1 MADLK
6 DIFNKNQYQLADAA
20 KKSKNWFQQQTR
32 LLGNQRITPNKV
44 MKSDAR
50 AMKSR
55 IIPGNLYMFI
65 YDPKTKDS
73 LPYYDMF
80 PLVFPFKSLS
90 DGFIGLN
97 MHYLPYQMR
106 VLLLQR
112 LMDFANNK
120 KMDET
125 TRLKYSWS
133 MIDGVSR
140 YRLAEPCVKR
150 YLSSHIKTNLRLIN
164 ATDWA
169 TAMLLPVEQFV
180 GGSKTNIWQN
190 SLRG

>member
-1 MADLK
+1 MADLRN
-6 DIFNKNQYQLADAA
+6 IFNQNQYELADAA
-20 KKSKNWFQQQTR
+20 KKSKTWFQQQAK
-32 LLGNQRITPNKV
+32 LLGNVTPNKV
-44 MKSDAR
+44 MKSDPTSLKAR
-50 AMKSR
+50 V
-55 IIPGNLYMFI
+55 IPGKLYMFL
-65 YDPKTKDS
+65 YDPKTKDK

-80 PLVFPFKSLS
+80 PLVFPFKKTP

-106 VLLLQR
+106 VMLLDK
-112 LMDFANNK
+112 LMDFATNK
-120 KMDET
+120 KMSET
-125 TRLKYSWS
+125 TKLNYSWS

-150 YLSSHIKTNLRLIN
+150 YLASHIRTSLKLIDAN
-164 ATDWA
+164 DWA

-180 GGSKTNIWQN
+180 GSSKQKVWQD

>member
-6 DIFNKNQYQLADAA
+6 NIFNQNQYQLADAA
-20 KKSKNWFQQQTR
+20 KKSKTWFQQQAK
-32 LLGNQRITPNKV
+32 LLGNVTPNKV
-44 MKSDAR
+44 MKSDPTSLKAR
-50 AMKSR
+50 V
-55 IIPGNLYMFI
+55 IPGKLYMFL
-65 YDPKTKDS
+65 YDPKTKDK
-73 LPYYDMF
+73 LPYYDIF
-80 PLVFPFKSLS
+80 PLVFPFKKTP

-106 VLLLQR
+106 VMLLDK
-112 LMDFANNK
+112 LMDFATNK
-120 KMDET
+120 QMSET
-125 TRLKYSWS
+125 TKLNYSWS

-150 YLSSHIKTNLRLIN
+150 YLASHIKTSLKLIDAN
-164 ATDWA
+164 DWA

-180 GGSKTNIWQN
+180 GSSKQKVWQD

>member
-1 MADLK
+1 MAELR
-6 DIFNKNQYQLADAA
+6 DIFNKNQYQLADVA
-20 KKSKNWFQQQTR
+20 KKSRSWFQQQAR
-32 LLGNQRITPNKV
+32 LLGRQQITPNKV
-44 MKSDAR
+44 LKSDAQ
-50 AMKSR
+50 AMKTK
-55 IIPGNLYMFI
+55 IVPGNLYMFL
-65 YDPKTKDS
+65 YDPKTKDK

-80 PLVFPFKSLS
+80 PLVFPFKRLP
-90 DGFIGLN
+90 DGFVGLN

-112 LMDFANNK
+112 LMDFSNNK
-120 KMDET
+120 NMDET

-150 YLSSHIKTNLRLIN
+150 YLASHVKTNLRLVP

-180 GGSKTNIWQN
+180 GSTKTSVWQN
-190 SLRG
+190 SLR

>member
-1 MADLK
+1 MADLR

-20 KKSKNWFQQQTR
+20 KKSKNWFQQQAR
-32 LLGNQRITPNKV
+32 LLGNQRITPKQ
-44 MKSDAR
+44 
-50 AMKSR
+50 AMKGDATAMKTR
-55 IIPGNLYMFI
+55 VMPGNLYMFV

-80 PLVFPFKSLS
+80 PLVFPFKAYA
-90 DGFIGLN
+90 DGFTGLN

-150 YLSSHIKTNLRLIN
+150 YLSSHIKTNLRKID

-180 GGSKTNIWQN
+180 GGSKQNIWKD

>member
-1 MADLK
+1 MATKKLIDRIQESLAKEGLKPRTVAARSWLRSKVKDLTPSK
-6 DIFNKNQYQLADAA
+6 TTFMRDQERLRNKSMIGRMY
-20 KKSKNWFQQQTR
+20 F
-32 LLGNQRITPNKV
+32 
-44 MKSDAR
+44 
-50 AMKSR
+50 
-55 IIPGNLYMFI
+55 YF
-65 YDPKTKDS
+65 YDPKTKDK

-80 PLVFPFKSLS
+80 PLVFPFKRLP
-90 DGFIGLN
+90 DGFVGLN

-112 LMDFANNK
+112 LMDFSNNK
-120 KMDET
+120 NMDET

-150 YLSSHIKTNLRLIN
+150 YLASHVKTNLRLVP

-180 GGSKTNIWQN
+180 GSTKTSVWQN
-190 SLRG
+190 SLR

>member
-1 MADLK
+1 MADLRN
-6 DIFNKNQYQLADAA
+6 IFNQNQYQLADAA
-20 KKSKNWFQQQTR
+20 KKSKTWFQQQAK
-32 LLGNQRITPNKV
+32 LLGNVTPNKV
-44 MKSDAR
+44 MKSDPTSLKAR
-50 AMKSR
+50 V
-55 IIPGNLYMFI
+55 IPGKLYMFL
-65 YDPKTKDS
+65 YDPKTKDK

-80 PLVFPFKSLS
+80 PLVFPFKKTP

-106 VLLLQR
+106 VMLLDK
-112 LMDFANNK
+112 LMDFATNK
-120 KMDET
+120 QMSET
-125 TRLKYSWS
+125 TKLNYSWS

-150 YLSSHIKTNLRLIN
+150 YLASHIRTSLKLIDAN
-164 ATDWA
+164 DWA

-180 GGSKTNIWQN
+180 GSSKQKVWQD

>member
-180 GGSKTNIWQN
+180 GGSKTNIWQD

>member
-1 MADLK
+1 MADLRN
-6 DIFNKNQYQLADAA
+6 IFNQNQYQLADAA
-20 KKSKNWFQQQTR
+20 KKSKTWFQQQAK
-32 LLGNQRITPNKV
+32 LLGNVTPNKV
-44 MKSDAR
+44 MKSDPTSLKAR
-50 AMKSR
+50 V
-55 IIPGNLYMFI
+55 IPGKLYMFL
-65 YDPKTKDS
+65 YDPKTKDK

-80 PLVFPFKSLS
+80 PLVFPFKKTP

-106 VLLLQR
+106 VMLLDK
-112 LMDFANNK
+112 LMDFATNK
-120 KMDET
+120 KMSET
-125 TRLKYSWS
+125 TKLNYSWS

-150 YLSSHIKTNLRLIN
+150 YLASHIKTSLKLIDAN
-164 ATDWA
+164 DWA

-180 GGSKTNIWQN
+180 GSSKQKVWQD

>member
-1 MADLK
+1 MADLRN
-6 DIFNKNQYQLADAA
+6 IFNQNQYQLADAA
-20 KKSKNWFQQQTR
+20 KKSKTWFQQQAK
-32 LLGNQRITPNKV
+32 LLGNVTPNKV
-44 MKSDAR
+44 MKSDPTSLKAR
-50 AMKSR
+50 V
-55 IIPGNLYMFI
+55 IPGKLYMFL
-65 YDPKTKDS
+65 YDPKTKDK

-80 PLVFPFKSLS
+80 PLVFPFKKTP

-106 VLLLQR
+106 VMLLDK
-112 LMDFANNK
+112 LMDFATNK
-120 KMDET
+120 QMSET
-125 TRLKYSWS
+125 TKLNYSWS

-150 YLSSHIKTNLRLIN
+150 YLASHIKTSLKLIDAN
-164 ATDWA
+164 DWA

-180 GGSKTNIWQN
+180 GSSKQKVWQD

>member
-6 DIFNKNQYQLADAA
+6 NIFNQNQYQLADAA
-20 KKSKNWFQQQTR
+20 KKSKTWFQQQAK
-32 LLGNQRITPNKV
+32 LLGNVTPNKV
-44 MKSDAR
+44 MKSDPTSLKAR
-50 AMKSR
+50 V
-55 IIPGNLYMFI
+55 IPGKLYMFL
-65 YDPKTKDS
+65 YDPKTKDK

-80 PLVFPFKSLS
+80 PLVFPFKKTP

-106 VLLLQR
+106 VMLLDK
-112 LMDFANNK
+112 LMDFATNK
-120 KMDET
+120 QMSET
-125 TRLKYSWS
+125 TKLNYSWS

-150 YLSSHIKTNLRLIN
+150 YLASHIKTSLKLIDAN
-164 ATDWA
+164 DWA

-180 GGSKTNIWQN
+180 GSSKQKVWQD

>member
-6 DIFNKNQYQLADAA
+6 NIFNQNQYQLADAA
-20 KKSKNWFQQQTR
+20 KKSKTWFQQQAK
-32 LLGNQRITPNKV
+32 LLGNVTPNKV
-44 MKSDAR
+44 MKSDPTSLKAR
-50 AMKSR
+50 V
-55 IIPGNLYMFI
+55 IPGKLYMFL
-65 YDPKTKDS
+65 YDPKTKDK

-80 PLVFPFKSLS
+80 PLVFPFKKTS

-106 VLLLQR
+106 VMLLDK
-112 LMDFANNK
+112 LMDFATNK
-120 KMDET
+120 QMSET
-125 TRLKYSWS
+125 TKLNYSWS

-150 YLSSHIKTNLRLIN
+150 YLASHIKTSLKLIDAN
-164 ATDWA
+164 DWA

-180 GGSKTNIWQN
+180 GSSKQKVWQD